1 MRASRLLT
9 IQMLLE
15 TRGQMSA
22 TALAEALQVSLRTL
36 YRDIDQLSAAGVP
49 VYAERGRNG
58 GFRLADGWKTTLT
71 GFTASEAQAVFLS
84 GLAGPAAALGLGQEV
99 IDAELKLVAAL
110 PTQQRGDA
118 RRIAERFHLDT
129 VDWYR
134 EAEPVPHL
142 QSVAAAVWDER
153 QITVRYESWKGN
165 VKRTLS
171 PLGLVLKSG
180 AWYLV
185 AASEG
190 KPRTYRISNI
200 LDVTTRAENAV
211 RPKKFD
217 LAAYWSESVQ
227 RFETELH
234 ATRATVL
241 ATPTGV
247 KQLRLLSAPIAKALA
262 ESKAT
267 NTSDGRMRFTLP
279 VEVSPHAIGHWL
291 RLAPEVEVIEPKVL
305 RDAIVNRI
313 QQVALQ
319 YGSRTRSK
327 RNLQDPTR

>member
-22 TALAEALQVSLRTL
+22 TSLAEALQISLRTL

-84 GLAGPAAALGLGQEV
+84 GLAGPAAALGLGQQV

-110 PTQQRGDA
+110 PSQQRGSA
-118 RRIAERFHLDT
+118 RRVTERFHLDT

-142 QSVAAAVWDER
+142 TTVANAVWDEK
-153 QITVRYESWKGN
+153 QIAIRYESWKGN

-185 AASEG
+185 AASDG
-190 KPRTYRISNI
+190 KPRTYRVSNI
-200 LDVTTRAENAV
+200 IDVQLRDENAV
-211 RPKKFD
+211 RPTKFD
-217 LAAYWSESVQ
+217 LAAYWAESVQ
-227 RFETELH
+227 RFENELH
-234 ATRATVL
+234 STTATLLTTEA
-241 ATPTGV
+241 GV
-247 KQLRLLSAPIAKALA
+247 KQLRLVSAPIAKALA
-262 ESKAT
+262 EVKPKPM
-267 NTSDGRMRFTLP
+267 SDGRIRLSIP
-279 VEVSPHAIGHWL
+279 VEVSDYAVGHWV
-291 RLAPEVEVIEPKVL
+291 RLAPEVEVLQPKAL
-305 RDAIVNRI
+305 RDAIKQRI
-313 QQVALQ
+313 AAAGAR
-319 YGSRTRSK
+319 YA
-327 RNLQDPTR
+327 

>member
-22 TALAEALQVSLRTL
+22 TALAEAVQISLRTL

-110 PTQQRGDA
+110 PTQQRGEA

-134 EAEPVPHL
+134 EADPVPHL
-142 QSVAAAVWDER
+142 KTVAAAVWDEK
-153 QITVRYESWKGN
+153 QIAIRYESWKGE

-185 AASEG
+185 ATSEG
-190 KPRTYRISNI
+190 EARTYRVSNI
-200 LDVTTRAENAV
+200 LDVNVLPDTLR

-217 LAAYWSESVQ
+217 LASYWHASVA

-234 ATRATVL
+234 STLATVL
-241 ATPTGV
+241 ATEVGL
-247 KQLRLLSAPIAKALA
+247 KQLRSLSAPIARALA
-262 ESKAT
+262 EVKPKI
-267 NTSDGRMRFTLP
+267 TSDGRMRVNVP
-279 VEVSPHAIGHWL
+279 VEVSEHTLGHWL
-291 RLAPEVEVIEPKVL
+291 RLAPEVEVIAPKTL
-305 RDAIVNRI
+305 RA
-313 QQVALQ
+313 QL
-319 YGSRTRSK
+319 K
-327 RNLQDPTR
+327 RRLAAVSACYC

>member
-110 PTQQRGDA
+110 PQQQRGSA

-190 KPRTYRISNI
+190 KPRTYRVSNI
-200 LDVTTRAENAV
+200 HEVTLRADDAV
-211 RPKKFD
+211 RPKQFD
-217 LAAYWSESVQ
+217 LAAYWNESVQ

-241 ATPTGV
+241 ATDAGM
-247 KQLRLLSAPIAKALA
+247 KQLRLVSAPIAKALA
-262 ESKAT
+262 ESKPKVAG
-267 NTSDGRMRFTLP
+267 DGRFRFTLH
-279 VEVSPHAIGHWL
+279 VEATEHALGHWL
-291 RLAPEVEVIEPKVL
+291 RLAPDVEVIEPKAL
-305 RDAIVNRI
+305 RDAIVKRI
-313 QQVALQ
+313 EWVAAR
-319 YGSRTRSK
+319 YSVSVR
-327 RNLQDPTR
+327 